1 MSDSQRRMELN
12 TSPVFRRLI
21 VVSLVLVAATP
32 WLSAV
37 APAQTSVQAPNR
49 PRTTAAERRECDR
62 LLAEA
67 RQAMDEGRF
76 ETADSL
82 ILRAEALAGRIL
94 GAALGRH
101 AEEGA
106 TRFGRPSTTRRRAS
120 KPGEPQR
127 PSQKFDPAKS
137 AGTVENKPTAPAQ
150 GQLSAPPTGQDASS
164 LPSLE
169 RTDKAITQNGLRRPI
184 TGNPAAEPTAEGGA
198 VHPNENTLNRLPA
211 AQAAELRQRSDAL
224 LIDAR
229 RALATGDLRRA
240 AAVAQQ
246 AKAMNITYG
255 FHDDSPAKVE
265 ALIRKATELSQ
276 ADGGRP
282 ATEAARRA
290 RAELL
295 MEQAEQLLRWRAYD
309 EAERLAT
316 DAIALHA
323 TFGPFDA
330 NPQTLRERI
339 AADRKKQPAR
349 AMPVDPAAG
358 PPPQVEDAAALL
370 AVRGPGR
377 SEEAIPRIDQKSPR
391 SAGRWPARHG
401 RAVRPAGRSVE
412 SPRQFLRSARRPAG
426 SGDAGNLESPG
437 QCHGR
442 GSRGGAMEVGPKY
455 PVGST
460 LYDPQNDATRNV
472 PAAANESQPAELE
485 SVPAGNESL
494 PAEPAAQSG
503 DAQALF
509 QAGEQALKD
518 RDTQQALQ
526 LFRRAYALRDQ
537 LDAPTAQR
545 LQDHLQ
551 LLSASAGGRTA
562 PAKTAL
568 DSATAKQQLAQSS
581 SAPRWPRSS
590 RPPARSPRRIRSGPE
605 TLDAARL
612 LVEAAGVDSDVKGR
626 CCGGSPPARTKW
638 TSTSSPIRRSSS

>member
-1 MSDSQRRMELN
+1 MN

-21 VVSLVLVAATP
+21 VVSLVLVAGTP

-49 PRTTAAERRECDR
+49 PRSTAAERRECDR

-82 ILRAEALAGRIL
+82 IMRAEALQVEYSVLHL
-94 GAALGRH
+94 GDTPKKARRDLDAR
-101 AEEGA
+101 
-106 TRFGRPSTTRRRAS
+106 RPRSASS
-120 KPGEPQR
+120 KPGEPQK
-127 PSQKFDPAKS
+127 PSQKFDPAKT
-137 AGTVENKPTAPAQ
+137 AGNAENKPTAPAQ
-150 GQLSAPPTGQDASS
+150 GQLSALPMGQDASS
-164 LPSLE
+164 LPSLD
-169 RTDKAITQNGLRRPI
+169 RVDKATTQNGLRRPI
-184 TGNPAAEPTAEGGA
+184 SGNPAAEPTAEGGG
-198 VHPNENTLNRLPA
+198 VRPNENTLNRLPA

-240 AAVAQQ
+240 TAVAEQ
-246 AKAMNITYG
+246 AKAMNISYG

-265 ALIRKATELSQ
+265 ALIRKAAELNQ

-295 MEQAEQLLRWRAYD
+295 MEQAEQLLRCGAYD
-309 EAERLAT
+309 EAERLAA

-330 NPQTLRERI
+330 NPLALRDRI
-339 AADRKKQPAR
+339 VADRKKQPAR

-358 PPPQVEDAAALL
+358 PPPVVEDAAALL
-370 AVRGPGR
+370 AGAGPADPKKQALELTKKARAALAAGQLDVAEQFAR
-377 SEEAIPRIDQKSPR
+377 RAEALKVPSNSYGPQED
-391 SAGRWPARHG
+391 
-401 RAVRPAGRSVE
+401 RPALVILEVSKARA
-412 SPRQFLRSARRPAG
+412 SASGVVRAG
-426 SGDAGNLESPG
+426 GP
-437 QCHGR
+437 
-442 GSRGGAMEVGPKY
+442 MEVGPKY

-472 PAAANESQPAELE
+472 PAAASESQPAELE
-485 SVPAGNESL
+485 SVPTGNESL
-494 PAEPAAQSG
+494 PTEPAEPAAQTG
-503 DAQALF
+503 DALALF

-518 RDTQQALQ
+518 RDTPQALQ

-551 LLSASAGGRTA
+551 LLSASAGGHGTGQDGPRQRHGQA
-562 PAKTAL
+562 AIGAE
-568 DSATAKQQLAQSS
+568 AAQ
-581 SAPRWPRSS
+581 
-590 RPPARSPRRIRSGPE
+590 RRGGQ
-605 TLDAARL
+605 
-612 LVEAAGVDSDVKGR
+612 EAAGCPGNHRERSEAGAAR
-626 CCGGSPPARTKW
+626 CWMPPACWSRRPA
-638 TSTSSPIRRSSS
+638 STAT